1 MLILIDGN
9 HTLKI
14 DVTLHD
20 ATALLQ
26 FLKLPNYEKIIYE
39 DTKNKRLLTPTYD
52 YSKQIY
58 DSIQWS

>member
-9 HTLKI
+9 RTLKI
-14 DVTLHD
+14 DVTLQD
-20 ATALLQ
+20 ATALLR
-26 FLKLPNYEKIIYE
+26 FLNAPNYEKIIYE

-52 YSKQIY
+52 NSKQIY

>member
-9 HTLKI
+9 RTLKI
-14 DVTLHD
+14 DVTLQD
-20 ATALLQ
+20 ATALLR
-26 FLKLPNYEKIIYE
+26 FLNLPNYEKIIYE

-52 YSKQIY
+52 YSKSIH